1 MESAI
6 AAPEAFGASFDVAP
20 LSESLELGEGLEG
33 DPALAFRRTLGMF
46 ATGVTVLTARVGEQV
61 HGMTANAFMSVSL
74 RPPLVLI
81 SIDRRAKMGAL
92 MHEGTRFG
100 VSVLEA
106 RQTGLS
112 DRFAGRVADDPPEA
126 TFELVHETPLVEGAL
141 AHLVARVVRSYW
153 GGDHSLFLGQ
163 VEFARYGEG
172 RPLLFHGGRYERL
185 IEDPRVFSQ
194 LPRELLDPILAL
206 GEEREFGDGEAVMR
220 IGEAGCDLL
229 LVVEGS
235 VRVERPGFHRRQLS
249 GRHVP
254 ALVFEGAVV
263 AILHAGE
270 VEADDLM
277 AVRHHINAVAFHS
290 GRRTHPDAR
299 PVKVLVLGTFRHHE
313 LPEEPAR
320 HLGGDRPPA
329 TTGVE
334 CVSVPSSARQ
344 RMFSPDFTSK
354 RSASPV
360 SGEIILRVHASPH
373 CGWSAARELMAM
385 VRRRAKRRIMSEES
399 AHSRHMEQ
407 GAMRGAN
414 PIVPPMSAG
423 LTQAIFAPPV
433 SNGGNRAFP
442 PAPHA
447 PSRHRTQHPAH
458 FAPPCLF
465 HRRGL

>member
-1 MESAI
+1 MASAI
-6 AAPEAFGASFDVAP
+6 ASAEAFGASFDVAP

-206 GEEREFGDGEAVMR
+206 GEEREFADGEAVMR

-235 VRVERPGFHRRQLS
+235 VRVERPGFSTTIGPGELVGEIEVLDPGRGRLADIHAIGPVRAIAVSRERLLS
-249 GRHVP
+249 
-254 ALVFEGAVV
+254 AL
-263 AILHAGE
+263 
-270 VEADDLM
+270 EADPR
-277 AVRHHINAVAFHS
+277 AAVALIE
-290 GRRTHPDAR
+290 
-299 PVKVLVLGTFRHHE
+299 VL
-313 LPEEPAR
+313 
-320 HLGGDRPPA
+320 
-329 TTGVE
+329 
-334 CVSVPSSARQ
+334 
-344 RMFSPDFTSK
+344 
-354 RSASPV
+354 
-360 SGEIILRVHASPH
+360 
-373 CGWSAARELMAM
+373 AARFRE
-385 VRRRAKRRIMSEES
+385 
-399 AHSRHMEQ
+399 
-407 GAMRGAN
+407 
-414 PIVPPMSAG
+414 
-423 LTQAIFAPPV
+423 T
-433 SNGGNRAFP
+433 
-442 PAPHA
+442 
-447 PSRHRTQHPAH
+447 T
-458 FAPPCLF
+458 
-465 HRRGL
+465 